1 MEIYEAI
8 KNDHIKVKG
17 LFEELLAL
25 NKDDD
30 YHMVLLQQI
39 ADDLIPHARA
49 EEAVFYNSIRALSD
63 DNSKVMHSFKEHME
77 AEALLRTLQMQDRM
91 DFDWKSTARKLQEAL
106 LNHIQEEENVVF
118 SQAKKMFSIEEA
130 TKMGDAFEKMKQEI
144 SGHGFMK
151 NTFDLVKNLM
161 PPTFLDKMNELKD
174 VSKE

>member
-30 YHMVLLQQI
+30 YHMILVQQI

-77 AEALLRTLQMQDRM
+77 AEALLRTLQVKDRM

-106 LNHIQEEENVVF
+106 LNHIQEEESVVF
-118 SQAKKMFSIEEA
+118 SQARKMFSTEEA
-130 TKMGDAFEKMKQEI
+130 IKMGEAFEKMKKEI
-144 SGHGFMK
+144 QGRGFMK

-161 PPTFLDKMNELKD
+161 PPTFLDKINNLKEIG
-174 VSKE
+174 KQ